1 VPVKDGI
8 YWYSLPPR
16 VHGVEP
22 REAWGTVNLVL
33 DHLENVPKHIGLN
46 LPFHCTARVLA
57 PHVTLLPVKALEL
70 SGLVHRYQRSYVL
83 RGTSL
88 TLEANQI
95 LALYGANGAGKTT
108 LLKIIATSL
117 VPTRGGGTVLGIPFK
132 NRLEI
137 RGRVGIVSHNLGF
150 YPDLSGTE
158 NLEFTLAMHSNAMS
172 IHNKKANISAA
183 LERVGLDTQ
192 NRVRAYSSG
201 MRKRLALAKMLL
213 LLPDLILLDEPF
225 AALDPDGKNLVEN
238 LMLEQVKRGATLI
251 IASHEP
257 ERTSKIATRS
267 VMLEQGQIR
276 EVV

>member
-1 VPVKDGI
+1 
-8 YWYSLPPR
+8 
-16 VHGVEP
+16 
-22 REAWGTVNLVL
+22 
-33 DHLENVPKHIGLN
+33 
-46 LPFHCTARVLA
+46 
-57 PHVTLLPVKALEL
+57 VKALEL

-83 RGTSL
+83 RGTGL

-117 VPTRGGGTVLGIPFK
+117 VPTRGSGMVLGIALK

-137 RGRVGIVSHNLGF
+137 RGRVGIVSHSLGF
-150 YPDLSGTE
+150 YPDLNGTE
-158 NLEFTLAMHSNAMS
+158 NLEFALAMNGNAMS
-172 IHNKKANISAA
+172 MNGNAMSMHNKKANIGAA
-183 LERVGLDTQ
+183 LERVGLETQ

-225 AALDPDGKNLVEN
+225 AALDPEGKNLVED
-238 LMLEQVKRGATLI
+238 LMLEQQKRGATLI
-251 IASHEP
+251 VASHEP

-276 EVV
+276 EIA